1 MQHSIMRWFGD
12 REYKK
17 STKSSGWY
25 KCLRLV
31 KFEEYGELR
40 MSYISVEHGI
50 MSTLYKEIIE

>member
-1 MQHSIMRWFGD
+1 MQHSIMRWFGE
-12 REYKK
+12 REYRK
-17 STKSSGWY
+17 STNSSGWY

-50 MSTLYKEIIE
+50 MSTLDRK

>member
-1 MQHSIMRWFGD
+1 METENIRRAPSQAGGTI
-12 REYKK
+12 
-17 STKSSGWY
+17 

-50 MSTLYKEIIE
+50 MSTLDRK